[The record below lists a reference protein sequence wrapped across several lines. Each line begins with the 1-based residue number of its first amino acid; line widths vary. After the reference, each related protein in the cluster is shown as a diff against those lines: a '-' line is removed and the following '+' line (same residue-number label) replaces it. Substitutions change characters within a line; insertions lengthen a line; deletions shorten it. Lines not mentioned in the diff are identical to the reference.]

1 MTNFTS
7 VRNILQIS
15 VLFLISVF
23 SVQTVRAQE
32 KAFQFGFK
40 LSPSLGWVSPSSDGY
55 ERDGLK
61 LGFNWGFVG
70 DIHLMENYVIHTGFN
85 VVYLNGAYTFPF
97 KQLSADGSGNEIVG
111 EMNRFLRLKYIQVP
125 VVLRM
130 KTNEIKDVT
139 YYGEVGLGLAFKT
152 SAKAD
157 NTFYKDG
164 NVIEAKKKHDV
175 SDDYRF
181 SRESLILGVGAYY
194 NLGGSTKLTGGL
206 RFDNNFFD
214 ILKGKNTVDTSI
226 EQKAIANFIELSIG
240 VLF

>member
-1 MTNFTS
+1 MK
-7 VRNILQIS
+7 NILPIS
-15 VLFLISVF
+15 VLLFISVF
-23 SVQTVRAQE
+23 SMQTLRAQE

-40 LSPSLGWVSPSSDGY
+40 LSPSLGWVAPNSEGY

-61 LGFNWGFVG
+61 LGFNWGFMG
-70 DIHLMENYVIHTGFN
+70 DIHLMENYAIHTGFN
-85 VVYLNGAYTFPF
+85 VIYLNGAYTFPF
-97 KQLSADGSGNEIVG
+97 KQQSADGSGNEIIG
-111 EMNRFLRLKYIQVP
+111 DMNRFLRLKYIQIP
-125 VVLRM
+125 VVMRM

-139 YYGEVGLGLAFKT
+139 YYGEVGLGIAFKT

-164 NVIEAKKKHDV
+164 NVIEATKKHDV

-214 ILKGKNTVDTSI
+214 ILKGKNTVDTSVD
-226 EQKAIANFIELSIG
+226 QKAISNFIELSIG